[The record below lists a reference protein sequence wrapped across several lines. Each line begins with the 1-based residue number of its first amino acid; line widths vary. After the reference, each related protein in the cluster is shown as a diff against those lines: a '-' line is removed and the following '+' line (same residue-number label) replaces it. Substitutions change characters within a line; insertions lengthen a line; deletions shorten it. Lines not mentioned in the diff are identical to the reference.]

1 LVERNL
7 AGHPRLP
14 QAVQTPANMPEN
26 ILKSAMDNPQ
36 GNKRHVPARGEV
48 AYAASMRRKPF
59 HTAVAAPE
67 VNTGIMRAS

>member
-1 LVERNL
+1 MEEGNL

-14 QAVQTPANMPEN
+14 QAAQTPENIPDN
-26 ILKSAMDNPQ
+26 ILKSAVDNPQ
-36 GNKRHVPARGEV
+36 GKGERV